1 MFIRSMLQDLLK
13 LEKLIYNTEEG
24 RELQLDDKEST
35 KLNEKKHVM
44 LTASNKIIL
53 Y

>member
-24 RELQLDDKEST
+24 KELQFSEKEST
-35 KLNEKKHVM
+35 ELN
-44 LTASNKIIL
+44 
-53 Y
+53 

>member
-13 LEKLIYNTEEG
+13 LEKLIYNTEKSN
-24 RELQLDDKEST
+24 ELQLSEEEST
-35 KLNEKKHVM
+35 EPNKKNHVTS
-44 LTASNKIIL
+44 TALNKIKL